1 MSWDVDSQS
10 SYGQANIFLYM
21 NIDYDFDGNALLG
34 FHIKSVP
41 QQSGQTVSFSYKYS
55 NAALTVFSSTKN
67 DYDAYFQPEYDAL
80 QAMISAAIDLQ
91 ADYTTAYTNAMN
103 LVNSAA

>member
-1 MSWDVDSQS
+1 M
-10 SYGQANIFLYM
+10 GQI
-21 NIDYDFDGNALLG
+21 ALLLP
-34 FHIKSVP
+34 FKAEKV
-41 QQSGQTVSFSYKYS
+41 TKFDDS
-55 NAALTVFSSTKN
+55 NAELTVFSSTKN

-80 QAMISAAIDLQ
+80 QAMISAAIDLK